1 MRKWVYVLDTSDVPP
16 GKAARMFVAGTW
28 LAICNDRGRF
38 VAVDD
43 SCPHEGGSLG
53 RGHVAD
59 GCVVCSVHHWPFDLT
74 TGLSDPDLPLVR
86 LRFYPCK
93 VHAGKVYVD
102 PTSPIPPDPNALP
115 PPAE

>member
-1 MRKWVYVLDTSDVPP
+1 MGEWVYAADAVDVPP
-16 GKAARMFVAGTW
+16 GRAARVFVGGVW
-28 LAICNDRGRF
+28 LAICNDGGRF

-74 TGLSDPDLPLVR
+74 TGLTDPNLPLVR
-86 LRFYPCK
+86 LKFFPCE
-93 VHAGKVYVD
+93 VREGKVYVD
-102 PTSPIPPDPNALP
+102 PDNPIPPDINDLIS
-115 PPAE
+115 EES